1 MEAHEYDALP
11 EEVKTILSAFDDN
24 NDLYKECVKIETHL
38 VGINYQCNYGLA
50 GIIYD
55 VKPMIKKAK
64 FFEVNGYWKDDKTS
78 FRSALFSVDVPDIDA
93 EKISDTTQIN
103 GVNDEDISF
112 YGLDE
117 SEIKRLIEEGA
128 KNDQLDFVITA
139 YKPFFPQLK
148 TQKL

>member
-1 MEAHEYDALP
+1 MELHEYDALP
-11 EEVKTILSAFDDN
+11 QEVKNILDSYDDN
-24 NDLYKECVKIETHL
+24 EELYKECVRIETEL
-38 VGINYQCNYGLA
+38 SGINYQCDYDLS

-55 VKPMIKKAK
+55 VKPLIKKAK
-64 FFEVNGYWKDDKTS
+64 FFEVDGYWKDDKTS
-78 FRSALFSVDVPDIDA
+78 FRDALFSVDVPNIDA

-103 GVNDEDISF
+103 GVNDEDISY